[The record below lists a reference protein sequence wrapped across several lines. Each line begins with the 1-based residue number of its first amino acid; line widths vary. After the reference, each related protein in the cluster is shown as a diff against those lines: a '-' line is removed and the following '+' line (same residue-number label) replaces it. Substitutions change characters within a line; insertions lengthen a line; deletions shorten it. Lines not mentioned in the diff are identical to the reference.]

1 MCIDGGCWRFC
12 HHQTGE
18 TMSRI
23 ALALLPLLS
32 IVACNEPK
40 CGESG
45 SESECAGDAIA
56 DVRVESDRLVVELN
70 EGERRYQLTCMT
82 EVVALSR
89 QDPSGG
95 VTPLVTDHEAVADRF
110 EGYWLDGEFVYPY
123 FDEGCDVVVC
133 VELDED
139 PEIGLLEYAVTGS
152 DAPPEDL
159 QSYLDQ
165 HGPGGSRVGIRGREQ
180 HYRGR
185 YRSSADLPYGLGLQR
200 SGGTPQ
206 PWCGCNPIEPSHPSG
221 GPSHPSG
228 TCIRQAPAM
237 QLRSAHT

>member
-1 MCIDGGCWRFC
+1 
-12 HHQTGE
+12 
-18 TMSRI
+18 MSRI

-40 CGESG
+40 CGGPG
-45 SESECAGDAIA
+45 SESECAGDPIA
-56 DVRVESDRLVVELN
+56 NVRVESDRLVVELT
-70 EGERRYQLTCMT
+70 EGERRYHLTCMT
-82 EVVALSR
+82 EVLALSR

-110 EGYWLDGEFVYPY
+110 EGYWLDGEFAYPY

-165 HGPGGSRVGIRGREQ
+165 HGMGQEAPESVSVVESSIIEGDIEVQLTFHTASDCSDPE
-180 HYRGR
+180 R
-185 YRSSADLPYGLGLQR
+185 YATTLVRL
-200 SGGTPQ
+200 
-206 PWCGCNPIEPSHPSG
+206 
-221 GPSHPSG
+221 
-228 TCIRQAPAM
+228 
-237 QLRSAHT
+237 